1 MISLIVAM
9 DYNGLIG
16 KGNGLPWHIPADMKH
31 FKKITTGKTVVM
43 GEKTYESI
51 GKALPNRENV
61 VACLSGLSY
70 DGATTIT
77 DLKTYL
83 QSISEEKEVIVIGG
97 ATIYKLAE
105 PFVDRLY
112 ITQIAAKYVGDV
124 YFPKYDM
131 TKFKMVHKVVQ
142 DNLSFLTYEKIKK

>member
-51 GKALPNRENV
+51 GKECRSRWSP
-61 VACLSGLSY
+61 Y
-70 DGATTIT
+70 
-77 DLKTYL
+77 
-83 QSISEEKEVIVIGG
+83 
-97 ATIYKLAE
+97 
-105 PFVDRLY
+105 
-112 ITQIAAKYVGDV
+112 
-124 YFPKYDM
+124 
-131 TKFKMVHKVVQ
+131 H
-142 DNLSFLTYEKIKK
+142 